1 MKATGGSAGVD
12 GVSLKEVERPGVAL
26 FPEIIAAD
34 LKAGWYQPQPR
45 ILTHGGMATHEQ
57 NHSAIF
63 LKTHTCQPGVTP
75 VMKAAASAN
84 LSAVKEILMAGG
96 DVDSTDATM

>member
-1 MKATGGSAGVD
+1 M
-12 GVSLKEVERPGVAL
+12 VST
-26 FPEIIAAD
+26 AAANTHAWRHGD
-34 LKAGWYQPQPR
+34 PR
-45 ILTHGGMATHEQ
+45 TEPLS
-57 NHSAIF
+57 NIF
-63 LKTHTCQPGVTP
+63 EDAYMPKPGVTP